1 MMHTFISICFIHSLL
16 NNNLKIV
23 GVNYHNPTNV
33 SFEIL
38 QFEALVINNTPI

>member
-1 MMHTFISICFIHSLL
+1 MMHTFISICFIHSFL
-16 NNNLKIV
+16 NNNLKVV
-23 GVNYHNPTNV
+23 GVYYYNPTNV